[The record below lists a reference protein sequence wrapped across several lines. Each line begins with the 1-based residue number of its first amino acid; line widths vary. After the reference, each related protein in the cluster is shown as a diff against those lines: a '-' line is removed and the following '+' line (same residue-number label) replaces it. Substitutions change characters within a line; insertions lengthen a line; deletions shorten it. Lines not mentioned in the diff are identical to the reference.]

1 MNGLCFRA
9 VSRHSRNFR
18 LRGVRRHIHTVKQL
32 PYPVENGL
40 GDFLPPAALKTIGV
54 EYQQGLLERL
64 SEQVHGTELAN
75 KSVVQTVID
84 TAPDRSKTLAFNYAS
99 QALNNSFFLDTL
111 KPPPAN
117 AFNNEADISTTLS
130 IAIREDFGSLEQL
143 KSNVSAA
150 AMGMSSSG
158 WIWVAMDNLAT
169 IGVIPTFGAGTLL
182 VRSRGRAIPSDD
194 VVIGKQHPTH
204 PKRPQSRQ
212 STPPSTPP
220 GATAP
225 QPTRSFHTS
234 ARTENIFG
242 NERPV
247 GVYGRRDMDE
257 EPYEGGYAP
266 NVDFDKVGTHLYPL
280 FCLSVHEHAWL
291 TAGYGI
297 WGKEEYL
304 KRFWT
309 VLDWKK
315 VSELFDRF
323 ATRRTGS

>member
-1 MNGLCFRA
+1 MNGLSIRA

-18 LRGVRRHIHTVKQL
+18 LRNVRRHLHTAKAL
-32 PYPVENGL
+32 PYPIEEGL
-40 GDFLPPAALKTIGV
+40 GDFLPPAALKALGV

-75 KSVVQTVID
+75 KSVVQTIID

-117 AFNNEADISTTLS
+117 AFNNEADISMPLGM
-130 IAIREDFGSLEQL
+130 AIRQDFGSLEQL
-143 KSNVSAA
+143 KSTVSAA

-158 WIWVAMDNLAT
+158 WIWVAVDGRAT
-169 IGVIPTFGAGTLL
+169 MGVIPTFGAGTLL
-182 VRSRGRAIPSDD
+182 VRSRGRVMQSSDPVLGED
-194 VVIGKQHPTH
+194 YPTPTNRTTPPH
-204 PKRPQSRQ
+204 Q
-212 STPPSTPP
+212 STPSSSTS
-220 GATAP
+220 GLNAP
-225 QPTRSFHTS
+225 QPTATRGFHTS
-234 ARTENIFG
+234 AHAESIYG
-242 NERPV
+242 GKAV
-247 GVYGRRDMDE
+247 GLYGRDVDGE
-257 EPYEGGYAP
+257 AFEGEVPTA
-266 NVDFDKVGTHLYPL
+266 DFEKIGTNLYPL

-315 VSELFDRF
+315 VSDAFNLF
-323 ATRRTGS
+323 ALRRAGN